1 MNDLVILLAE
11 DNEAQAMLV
20 KKNLKS
26 AGITNEIIHFWHGGE
41 VLDYLSGKGTVK
53 KLKVHKPYLLLLDIR
68 MPVVDGKEVLEKIK
82 NDGNYKQLPIIMLTT
97 SDDPE
102 DISSCHKLG
111 CSAYIAKPVTYDK
124 FVEAIRNL
132 GLFLKVVSV
141 PRL

>member
-1 MNDLVILLAE
+1 MKDLIILLAE

-20 KKNLKS
+20 ESNLRK

-41 VLDYLSGKGTVK
+41 VLDFLFKKGTGPK
-53 KLKVHKPYLLLLDIR
+53 CEAHTPYLLLLDIR
-68 MPVVDGKEVLEKIK
+68 MPVMDGKEVLEKIK
-82 NDGNYKQLPIIMLTT
+82 YDENLQKLPIIMLTT

-102 DISSCHKLG
+102 DVNVCHKLG
-111 CSAYIAKPVTYDK
+111 CSAYIAKPVTYEK